1 MECIKGT
8 KKYSLGIKDIM
19 VFTSNA
25 CFPRNDPEQAA
36 VYNKFLLTV

>member
-1 MECIKGT
+1 MHQRN
-8 KKYSLGIKDIM
+8 KKQSFGITDIM

-25 CFPRNDPEQAA
+25 CFPRNDPEQSA